1 MKRLISAIVLL
12 VLCGSADAQQIYKC
26 PDGKG
31 GNTYQQVAC
40 APGTKQESVRSYRP
54 VADAPRDYSTPSQRA
69 PNPDFRRADIS
80 QRQPAPEQQ
89 QAADGPTGY
98 VRCVKPDGSYQ
109 MRKGNRC
116 PVRTEFL
123 PQQAGMVQDV
133 ATGREHF
140 MVPGG
145 GNGMIDPRTGQRH
158 ELISP
163 RPSRQVR
170 DTAQPVSRNEACA
183 EAKAKLSSAQSNPDR
198 TINTL
203 RAAESKYAAM
213 CGG

>member
-1 MKRLISAIVLL
+1 MHSRSTSAPMARAEILISK
-12 VLCGSADAQQIYKC
+12 S
-26 PDGKG
+26 
-31 GNTYQQVAC
+31 
-40 APGTKQESVRSYRP
+40 
-54 VADAPRDYSTPSQRA
+54 
-69 PNPDFRRADIS
+69 
-80 QRQPAPEQQ
+80 
-89 QAADGPTGY
+89 
-98 VRCVKPDGSYQ
+98 
-109 MRKGNRC
+109 
-116 PVRTEFL
+116 PVRPARSKNPSAATARLRTPPVTTALHHSAHPILTFAGL
-123 PQQAGMVQDV
+123 TSANGSLLLSSNKQPMALRDTSGASSPMAATRCGRATVAPCVPQQAGMVQDV